1 MNIEGVSNFNFSAS
15 GTPPPPRFKTKA
27 RIKKAAFG
35 IISRIYLVLPKLISV
50 QTDHLTVSIMMLSFW
65 SLHTIL
71 RVVSSP

>member
-15 GTPPPPRFKTKA
+15 GNPLPFKTKA
-27 RIKKAAFG
+27 QIKKAAFG
-35 IISRIYLVLPKLISV
+35 IICRIYLVLPNLISV

>member
-15 GTPPPPRFKTKA
+15 GTPPPKTKA
-27 RIKKAAFG
+27 QIKKAAFG
-35 IISRIYLVLPKLISV
+35 IISRIYLVLPNLISV

-65 SLHTIL
+65 SLRTIL